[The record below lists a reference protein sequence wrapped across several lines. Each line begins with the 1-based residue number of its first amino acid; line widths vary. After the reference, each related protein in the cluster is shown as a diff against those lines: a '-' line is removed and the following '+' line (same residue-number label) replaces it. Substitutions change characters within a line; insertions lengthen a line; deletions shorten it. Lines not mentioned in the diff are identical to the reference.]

1 MTQAPGPHFS
11 PDDIDLW
18 LDGTLAAER
27 VRHLDA
33 CRQCLEMVLAE
44 REIVEQVAA
53 LPLMTPSEGFADRVM
68 QSVSVP
74 DPFAIRSIST
84 ARRRLFASPRSVA
97 VAASLALVLVG
108 SMAGSIVWSLNNQET
123 LAAMGSWILAQGG
136 QALWLAIRGVA
147 SNVIEQP
154 WYDGAKVLVGNPTRL
169 AVASAVA
176 SFAYLGGVLALR
188 RLLALP
194 TQGVAHAGV

>member
-53 LPLMTPSEGFADRVM
+53 LPFMSPTEGFADRVM

-97 VAASLALVLVG
+97 VAASLVLVLVG

-123 LAAMGSWILAQGG
+123 LAAFGSWVLVQGG
-136 QALWLAIRGVA
+136 QALWLAVRGVA

-169 AVASAVA
+169 AVASAAA

-194 TQGVAHAGV
+194 TQGVAHAGL

>member
-11 PDDIDLW
+11 PEDIDLW
-18 LDGTLAAER
+18 LDGILAEER
-27 VRHLDA
+27 VRHLDG
-33 CRQCLEMVLAE
+33 CRQCLEMAMAE

-53 LPLMTPSEGFADRVM
+53 LPLMSPSEGFADRVM

-97 VAASLALVLVG
+97 VAASLVLVLLG
-108 SMAGSIVWSLNNQET
+108 SMAGSIVWSLQNQET
-123 LAAMGSWILAQGG
+123 LAAIGSWMLTQGG
-136 QALWLAIRGVA
+136 QALWLTVRAVA

-169 AVASAVA
+169 AIASAVA
-176 SFAYLGGVLALR
+176 SIAYLGGVLALR

>member
-11 PDDIDLW
+11 PEEIDLW

-33 CRQCLEMVLAE
+33 CRPCLEMALAE
-44 REIVEQVAA
+44 REIIEQIAA
-53 LPLMTPSEGFADRVM
+53 LPLMSPSQDFADRVM

-74 DPFAIRSIST
+74 DPFAIRSLST
-84 ARRRLFASPRSVA
+84 ARRRLFATQRSIA
-97 VAASLALVLVG
+97 VAASLALVLLG
-108 SMAGSIVWSLNNQET
+108 SMAGSIVWSLNNQDT
-123 LAAMGSWILAQGG
+123 VAAFGSWLLAQGG
-136 QALWLAIRGVA
+136 QAGWLAVRGLA

-154 WYDGAKVLVGNPTRL
+154 WYDGFKLLVGNPTRL
-169 AVASAVA
+169 ALASAAA
-176 SFAYLGGVLALR
+176 SLAYLGGVLALR

-194 TQGVAHAGV
+194 TVGVAHAGL